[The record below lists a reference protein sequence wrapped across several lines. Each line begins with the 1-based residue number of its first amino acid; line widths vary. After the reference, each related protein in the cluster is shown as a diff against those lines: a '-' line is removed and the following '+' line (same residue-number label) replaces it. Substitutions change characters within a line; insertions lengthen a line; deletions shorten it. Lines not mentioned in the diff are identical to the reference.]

1 MVFAALVFH
10 DRIRQAEVKVTEI
23 SQASQA
29 YSNQIQGLTQKLE
42 RTSARIETLETQ
54 LSQAQDNV
62 AARDAQIQSFGE
74 QIQTL
79 AQSIPTDTSQA
90 DDLTLTALWTVATMA
105 LILAGLEF
113 ILQ

>member
-1 MVFAALVFH
+1 MLFVALMFH
-10 DRIRQAEVKVTEI
+10 DRIRQAEVQVIEI
-23 SQASQA
+23 SQTSQA

-42 RTSARIETLETQ
+42 QTSTQIETLETQ
-54 LSQAQDNV
+54 LTQAQDDV
-62 AARDAQIQSFGE
+62 AARDAQIQSLGE

-79 AQSIPTDTSQA
+79 AQSIPADTSQA